1 MVEVILMACI
11 GALAAVMANLGIAV
25 FNDGLRPIVPE
36 NLEGRMSR
44 KELGVTAFAMSF
56 GLVIGFGIPISIAG
70 SIILIHSILLGTDII
85 GLAFNRGKINS
96 VLAGAAGA
104 LYGAGIYYGLQVV
117 VDAFAMLPLNFAEG
131 FNKIGEPVVVSFMV
145 FPAIAVA
152 LQFGIKKGILTF
164 IVAAIAR
171 QLIVFANTDK
181 LISINGTQV
190 VLSPEGIALIIGMI
204 FLIAFAVREKSDE
217 KNLSALAAL
226 FTERVSKIK
235 KYVWVLMIS
244 GGLVAAA
251 TSQLLIAGDPISLN
265 LLSEGK
271 IAEGGIASLA
281 KAIGFVPLIASTAIA
296 TGVYGPVGF
305 TFVFGVGIFSPNPF
319 IAAILGAVIILVE
332 VMILTQLAKVLDR
345 YPGIRASGENIRT
358 AMTRVLEVALLI
370 GGANAANAIVPG
382 LGFFAI
388 AGIYLLNEAAG
399 RPIVRMAVGPV
410 GAIAVGI
417 IGNILVL
424 LGLYVPPAG

>member
-1 MVEVILMACI
+1 MLEVVLMACI
-11 GALAAVMANLGIAV
+11 GGLAAVMANQGIAV

-85 GLAFNRGKINS
+85 GLVFNRGK
-96 VLAGAAGA
+96 VQAVFAGIAGA
-104 LYGAGIYYGLQVV
+104 LYGAGIYYGLQAVV
-117 VDAFAMLPLNFAEG
+117 NAFKLLPLNFVDG
-131 FNKIGEPVVVSFMV
+131 FNKVGEPVVVSFMV

-152 LQFGIKKGILTF
+152 LQFSIKKGVLTF

-171 QLIVFANTDK
+171 QLMVFANTEK
-181 LISINGTQV
+181 LFTINGTQV
-190 VLSPEGIALIIGMI
+190 VLSPEGIALIVGMI
-204 FLIAFAVREKSDE
+204 FLISYAVRVKSEDN
-217 KNLSALAAL
+217 NLSTLAAL
-226 FTERVSKIK
+226 FTERVAKIK
-235 KYVWVLMIS
+235 KYSWVLMIS

-251 TSQLLIAGDPISLN
+251 TNQLLIAGDPISLN
-265 LLSEGK
+265 LLADGK

-305 TFVFGVGIFSPNPF
+305 TFVFGAGIFSLNPIVAG
-319 IAAILGAVIILVE
+319 IAGAIIIFAE
-332 VMILTQLAKVLDR
+332 VMLLTQLAKVLDR
-345 YPGIRASGENIRT
+345 YPGIRSSGENIRT

-388 AGIYLLNEAAG
+388 AGFYLLNEAAG

-417 IGNILVL
+417 LGNILVL
-424 LGLYVPPAG
+424 VGLYTPPAG

>member
-85 GLAFNRGKINS
+85 GLAFNRGKIKS

-152 LQFGIKKGILTF
+152 LQFGMKKGILTF

-171 QLIVFANTDK
+171 QLIVFANTEK

-217 KNLSALAAL
+217 KSLSALAAL

-305 TFVFGVGIFSPNPF
+305 TFVFGAGIFSPNPF

-424 LGLYVPPAG
+424 LGLYIPSAG

>member
-1 MVEVILMACI
+1 MLEAVLLISIGVIT
-11 GALAAVMANLGIAV
+11 AVMANLGIAV

-56 GLVIGFGIPISIAG
+56 GLVIGFGIPISISG
-70 SIILIHSILLGTDII
+70 SILLIHSILLGTDII
-85 GLAFNRGKINS
+85 GLAFRRGKFTT
-96 VLAGAAGA
+96 VMAGLLGG
-104 LYGAGIYYGLQVV
+104 LYGAGIYFGLQAVV
-117 VDAFAMLPLNFAEG
+117 KLFKMLPLNFIDG

-145 FPAIAVA
+145 FPVIAIA
-152 LQFGIKKGILTF
+152 LQFSIKKGIAAF
-164 IVAAIAR
+164 VAAALAR
-171 QLIVFANTDK
+171 QLVVFSNTEK
-181 LISINGTQV
+181 LLHINGTPL
-190 VLSPEGIALIIGMI
+190 VLSPEGIALIVGMT
-204 FLIAFAVREKSDE
+204 FLIAYAMKEKSE
-217 KNLSALAAL
+217 EQSLSMLASL
-226 FTERVSKIK
+226 FTDRVARIK
-235 KYVWVLMIS
+235 KYSWVVMIS

-251 TSQLLIAGDPISLN
+251 TNLLLIAGDPISLS
-265 LLSEGK
+265 LLADGKISEGGV
-271 IAEGGIASLA
+271 AALA

-305 TFVFGVGIFSPNPF
+305 TFVFGVGIFSPNPVV
-319 IAAILGAVIILVE
+319 AAIAGALVIFLEIQL
-332 VMILTQLAKVLDR
+332 LTKMAKFLDR

-382 LGFFAI
+382 LGFFGI
-388 AGIYLLNEAAG
+388 AGFYLLNEAAG

-424 LGLYVPPAG
+424 LGLYTPPQ

>member
-1 MVEVILMACI
+1 MAEVILMACI

-96 VLAGAAGA
+96 VLAAAAGA

-171 QLIVFANTDK
+171 QLIVFANTEK

-217 KNLSALAAL
+217 KSLSALAAL

-305 TFVFGVGIFSPNPF
+305 TFVFGAGIFSPNPF
-319 IAAILGAVIILVE
+319 IAAILGAVIIFVE

-370 GGANAANAIVPG
+370 GGSNAANAIVPG

-424 LGLYVPPAG
+424 LGLYIPQAG

>member
-1 MVEVILMACI
+1 MIEIILMISI

-25 FNDGLRPIVPE
+25 FNDGIRPIVPE

-70 SIILIHSILLGTDII
+70 SIILIHSILLGSDII
-85 GLAFNRGKINS
+85 GLSLDRGKIKTTIAAI
-96 VLAGAAGA
+96 AGG
-104 LYGAGIYYGLQVV
+104 LYGAGIYLGLQAV
-117 VDAFAMLPLNFAEG
+117 VDLFEMLPLNFVEG
-131 FNKIGEPVVVSFMV
+131 FNKVGEPVVVSFMV
-145 FPAIAVA
+145 FPAIAIA
-152 LQFGIKKGILTF
+152 LQFSVKKGVFTLL
-164 IVAAIAR
+164 VAALAR
-171 QLIVFANTDK
+171 QLIVFANGAA
-181 LISINGTQV
+181 LIKIGGTPV
-190 VLSPEGIALIIGMI
+190 VLSPEGIALVVGM
-204 FLIAFAVREKSDE
+204 FLLIYFAMKEKSE
-217 KNLSALAAL
+217 EQNLSALATL
-226 FTERVSKIK
+226 FTDRVTRIK
-235 KYVWVLMIS
+235 KHSWILMIS

-251 TSQLLIAGDPISLN
+251 TNLLLIAGDPISLN

-271 IAEGGIASLA
+271 ITEGGIASLA

-305 TFVFGVGIFSPNPF
+305 TFVFAAGIFSPNIF
-319 IAAILGAVIILVE
+319 LALIIGALIIFLE
-332 VMILTQLAKVLDR
+332 IRLLTTLAKFLDK
-345 YPGIRASGENIRT
+345 YPGVRASGENIRT

-382 LGFFAI
+382 FGFFAI
-388 AGIYLLNEAAG
+388 AGFYLLNEVAG

-424 LGLYVPPAG
+424 LGLFTP

>member
-1 MVEVILMACI
+1 MAEVILMACI

-44 KELGVTAFAMSF
+44 RELSITAFAMSF

-85 GLAFNRGKINS
+85 GLAFNRGKIHS
-96 VLAGAAGA
+96 VLAGVAGA
-104 LYGAGIYYGLQVV
+104 MYGAGIYYGLQVV
-117 VDAFAMLPLNFAEG
+117 VDAFAMLPLNFADG

-145 FPAIAVA
+145 FPAIAIA
-152 LQFGIKKGILTF
+152 LQFGIKKGIITF

-171 QLIVFANTDK
+171 QLMVFANTEK
-181 LISINGTQV
+181 LISINGTQI

-204 FLIAFAVREKSDE
+204 FLIGFAVREKSDE

-226 FTERVSKIK
+226 FTERVAKIK
-235 KYVWVLMIS
+235 KYAWVLMIS
-244 GGLVAAA
+244 GGLIAAA
-251 TSQLLIAGDPISLN
+251 TSKLLVAGDPISLN
-265 LLSEGK
+265 LLAEGK

-296 TGVYGPVGF
+296 TGVYGPAGF
-305 TFVFGVGIFSPNPF
+305 TFVFGAGIFSPNPL
-319 IAAILGAVIILVE
+319 IAAVLGALIIFIE

-370 GGANAANAIVPG
+370 GGANAANVIVPG

-399 RPIVRMAVGPV
+399 RPIVRMAVGPI

-424 LGLYVPPAG
+424 LGLYAPPAG

>member
-1 MVEVILMACI
+1 MAEVILMACI

-44 KELGVTAFAMSF
+44 KELSITAFAMSF

-85 GLAFNRGKINS
+85 GLAFNRGKIHS
-96 VLAGAAGA
+96 VLAGIAGA

-117 VDAFAMLPLNFAEG
+117 VDAFAMLPLNFADG

-145 FPAIAVA
+145 FPAIAIA
-152 LQFGIKKGILTF
+152 LQFGIKKGIITF

-171 QLIVFANTDK
+171 QLMVFANTEK
-181 LISINGTQV
+181 LISINGTQI

-204 FLIAFAVREKSDE
+204 FLIGFAVREKSDE

-226 FTERVSKIK
+226 FTERVAKIK
-235 KYVWVLMIS
+235 KYAWVLMIS
-244 GGLVAAA
+244 GGLIAAA
-251 TSQLLIAGDPISLN
+251 TSKLLVAGDPISLN
-265 LLSEGK
+265 LLAEGK

-296 TGVYGPVGF
+296 TGVYGPAGF
-305 TFVFGVGIFSPNPF
+305 TFVFGAGIFSPNPF
-319 IAAILGAVIILVE
+319 IAAVLGALIIFIE

-370 GGANAANAIVPG
+370 GGANAANVIVPG

-399 RPIVRMAVGPV
+399 RPIVRMAVGPI

-424 LGLYVPPAG
+424 LGLYAPPAG

>member
-1 MVEVILMACI
+1 MLEIILMACI
-11 GALAAVMANLGIAV
+11 GGLAAVMANLGIAV

-85 GLAFNRGKINS
+85 GLTFQRGKVYAI
-96 VLAGAAGA
+96 VAGVVGA
-104 LYGAGIYYGLQVV
+104 LYGVGIYLGLQAV
-117 VDAFAMLPLNFAEG
+117 VDAFKMLPLNFVEG
-131 FNKIGEPVVVSFMV
+131 FNKVGEPVVVAFMV
-145 FPAIAVA
+145 FPAIAIA
-152 LQFGIKKGILTF
+152 LQFGIKKGIITF
-164 IVAAIAR
+164 LAAAIAR
-171 QLIVFANTDK
+171 QLIVFSNTEQLLKIDG
-181 LISINGTQV
+181 SPV
-190 VLSPEGIALIIGMI
+190 VLSPEGIALVVGMF
-204 FLIAFAVREKSDE
+204 FLIGFAVREKSDE
-217 KNLSALAAL
+217 QNLSTLATI
-226 FTERVSKIK
+226 FTERVAKIK
-235 KYVWVLMIS
+235 KYVWVLMLS
-244 GGLVAAA
+244 GALVAAA
-251 TSQLLIAGDPISLN
+251 TNLLLIAGDPISLN
-265 LLSEGK
+265 LLAEGK
-271 IAEGGIASLA
+271 ISEGGIASLA

-305 TFVFGVGIFSPNPF
+305 TFVFGAGIFTPNPL
-319 IAAILGAVIILVE
+319 IAAILGAVIIFAE
-332 VMILTQLAKVLDR
+332 VMLLTQLAKLLDR

-382 LGFFAI
+382 FGFFAI
-388 AGIYLLNEAAG
+388 AGFYLLNEAAG

-424 LGLYVPPAG
+424 LGLFTPPAG

>member
-131 FNKIGEPVVVSFMV
+131 FNKIGEPVVVTFMV

-164 IVAAIAR
+164 VVAAIAR

-217 KNLSALAAL
+217 KNLSTLAAL

-305 TFVFGVGIFSPNPF
+305 TFVFGAGIFSPNPF

>member
-85 GLAFNRGKINS
+85 GLAFNRGKIKS

-152 LQFGIKKGILTF
+152 LQFGMKKGILTF

-171 QLIVFANTDK
+171 QLIVFANTEK

-217 KNLSALAAL
+217 KSLSTLAAL

-305 TFVFGVGIFSPNPF
+305 TFVFGAGIFSPNPF

-424 LGLYVPPAG
+424 LGLYIPSAG

>member
-1 MVEVILMACI
+1 MLEAGLMVCI

-85 GLAFNRGKINS
+85 GLAFNRSKVNA
-96 VLAGAAGA
+96 VLAGVAGA
-104 LYGAGIYYGLQVV
+104 LYGLGIYYGLQSVV
-117 VDAFAMLPLNFAEG
+117 EVFKMLPLNFVDG
-131 FNKIGEPVVVSFMV
+131 FNKVGEPVVVSFMV

-152 LQFGIKKGILTF
+152 LQFSIKKGVLTF
-164 IVAAIAR
+164 IAAAIAR
-171 QLIVFANTDK
+171 QLIVFANTEK

-190 VLSPEGIALIIGMI
+190 VLSPEGIALIIGMV
-204 FLIAFAVREKSDE
+204 FLLSFAMREKSEDQ
-217 KNLSALAAL
+217 NLSILASL
-226 FTERVSKIK
+226 FTERVAKIR
-235 KYVWVLMIS
+235 KYSWVLMIS
-244 GGLVAAA
+244 GALVAVA
-251 TSQLLIAGDPISLN
+251 THQLMIAGDPISLN
-265 LLSEGK
+265 LLSDGK
-271 IAEGGIASLA
+271 ISEGGIASLA

-305 TFVFGVGIFSPNPF
+305 TFVFGAGIFSPNPF
-319 IAAILGAVIILVE
+319 LAAILGAVIIFAE
-332 VMILTQLAKVLDR
+332 VMLLTQLAKVLDR
-345 YPGIRASGENIRT
+345 YPGIRESGENIRT

-388 AGIYLLNEAAG
+388 AGLYLLNEAAG
-399 RPIVRMAVGPV
+399 RPIVRMAVGPI

-417 IGNILVL
+417 LGNILVWI
-424 LGLYVPPAG
+424 GLYTPPAG